1 MYMFAFVC
9 FCVLCSTD
17 TVGINWDKLGGTPIN
32 PPPWTTNSR
41 REALPVVPLR
51 PPLRPRTAL
60 WCKEGI
66 TATNVKLL
74 GPTKTTWNLG
84 EQSTKIPGWKMGEKC
99 SINMYKH
106 VKIHRLDPVFGAF
119 ESSMLWV
126 NPAISMVKLPFGLN
140 SQGSGPCWRWVV
152 WTCWVIRHL
161 GDLAESVCFCSPPS
175 QAA

>member
-51 PPLRPRTAL
+51 PPLRPRTAQ

-66 TATNVKLL
+66 TASNVKLL

-84 EQSTKIPGWKMGEKC
+84 EQSTKIPG
-99 SINMYKH
+99 
-106 VKIHRLDPVFGAF
+106 
-119 ESSMLWV
+119 
-126 NPAISMVKLPFGLN
+126 
-140 SQGSGPCWRWVV
+140 
-152 WTCWVIRHL
+152 
-161 GDLAESVCFCSPPS
+161 
-175 QAA
+175 